1 MRGQTIESLIGR
13 SALRAKHARS
23 RAEKRAAEH
32 TPAPTDG
39 RFDERRAGVVERALA
54 AGERALKLA
63 RRLAAFVALFAAL
76 LVAHATEGVQGALVG
91 LFGVGALGSV
101 PRKTATALPFA
112 VLAAVVAAWV

>member
-13 SALRAKHARS
+13 VALRAKHARS

-32 TPAPTDG
+32 APAPTDG
-39 RFDERRAGVVERALA
+39 RFDERSGVVERALA
-54 AGERALKLA
+54 AGERVLTLA

>member
-13 SALRAKHARS
+13 VALRAKHARS

-32 TPAPTDG
+32 APAPTDD

-54 AGERALKLA
+54 AGERVLTLA